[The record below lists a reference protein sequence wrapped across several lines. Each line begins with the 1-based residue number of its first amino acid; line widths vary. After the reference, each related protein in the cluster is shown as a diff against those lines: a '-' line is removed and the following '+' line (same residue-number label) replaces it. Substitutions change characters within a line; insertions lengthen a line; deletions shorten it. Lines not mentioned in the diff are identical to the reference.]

1 MTGFAAITSVAIA
14 LALWTL
20 CAFVIVRCAHI
31 RAFGTAETPWIAL
44 ACAPCIG
51 ALALTLRPLPEA
63 AACAVACI
71 ALAVAADA
79 DARTGYLFDAIT
91 FPTAALVLAI
101 AFATGA
107 GPTSAAG
114 CALLCIVFGI
124 VVAASRGRAMGMGDV
139 KAMASIGAAFG
150 PAEAMLAIAAACTS
164 GIIEA
169 SLRGRL
175 RRHAEI
181 RFGPHLAVGATFAL
195 VAGEPLT
202 RSFVGG

>member
-1 MTGFAAITSVAIA
+1 
-14 LALWTL
+14 
-20 CAFVIVRCAHI
+20 VRRAHV
-31 RAFGTAETPWIAL
+31 RAFGTAATPWLAL

-51 ALALTLRPLPEA
+51 ALAIALRPLPEA
-63 AACAVACI
+63 AACGVACI
-71 ALAVAADA
+71 ALTLAADA

-91 FPTAALVLAI
+91 LPTAALVLTI

-107 GPTSAAG
+107 GVASTIG
-114 CALLCIVFGI
+114 CAMLCIVFG
-124 VVAASRGRAMGMGDV
+124 VVVLASRGRAMGMGDV

-195 VAGEPLT
+195 VAGGPLT
-202 RSFVGG
+202 RSFIGG